1 MFMFQARLSLRMSIL
16 WLSGRIYLTCAQ
28 LSIIGPPPHGAHNGG
43 VYVVSEA
50 VSDDRVVLLH
60 GDHNGGVFVVSEA
73 VSDEYGVLLHGDGNG
88 DVFGVSEAGRDE
100 LKRAT
105 SLAVRTLAS
114 PSTCSCSFPS
124 SRL

>member
-50 VSDDRVVLLH
+50 VSDDHIVLLH
-60 GDHNGGVFVVSEA
+60 SDHNGGVFVVSEA
-73 VSDEYGVLLHGDGNG
+73 VSDEYGVLPHGDHNG
-88 DVFGVSEAGRDE
+88 GVYVVSEAGRDE
-100 LKRAT
+100 HSVL
-105 SLAVRTLAS
+105 
-114 PSTCSCSFPS
+114 PP
-124 SRL
+124 